1 MDEVRLGLISCGGMG
16 RSLITS
22 SLDIPHSSVACVA
35 DVDEAKARALGE
47 ELGCA
52 FVTDSGALLARTDVN
67 AVIIA
72 APNFLHRALTEAAAA
87 AGKHIFCE
95 KPLALTK
102 VDAVAMVEAARANG
116 VKLMVGQ
123 VLRYLPPWHTVKQLV
138 DSGELGKPFAMQ
150 TTRIGG
156 GWGGGYHAAWRL
168 KRETCGGPL
177 FEINA
182 HEIDFMRQIMGEAKR
197 VTAGTGQYVETEI
210 DYEDLAMLLIEF
222 ENGGYGQLLAGH
234 CAQIGVYEMKLY
246 CTGGTVMAGG
256 PWGLQYRKVGGE
268 EVVVS
273 AEDQQTEPGVR
284 REVRE
289 FIECLLNDTPPT
301 IPGEEGVRNVEIAEA
316 ALLSSAEHRAVD
328 LPL

>member
-1 MDEVRLGLISCGGMG
+1 MG

-22 SLDIPHSSVACVA
+22 TRDIPDCVARCVA
-35 DVDEAKARALGE
+35 DIDEAKAQAVAE
-47 ELGCA
+47 EMGCDY
-52 FVTDSGALLARTDVN
+52 VTDNAALLARDDID

-72 APNFLHRALTEAAAA
+72 APNFLHRPIAEQAAA

-95 KPLALTK
+95 KPMALSK
-102 VDAVAMVEAARANG
+102 ADAVEMVQAAADNG

-123 VLRYLPPWHTVKQLV
+123 VLRYLPPWHYVKSLV
-138 DSGELGKPFAMQ
+138 DRGELGRPFAMQ

-156 GWGGGYHAAWRL
+156 GWGGHYHAAWRL

-182 HEIDFMRQIMGEAKR
+182 HEIDFMRQVMGEARR
-197 VTAGTGQYVETEI
+197 VTAGLGQYVETEI

-222 ENGGYGQLLAGH
+222 EGGGYGQLLAGH
-234 CAQIGVYEMKLY
+234 CAQIGTYEVKLY
-246 CTGGTVMAGG
+246 CTNGTVLCHHGA
-256 PWGLQYRKVGGE
+256 PLRYRKVGE
-268 EVVVS
+268 DEVVPTA
-273 AEDQQTEPGVR
+273 AELEAEPGVR

-289 FIECLLNDTPPT
+289 FVECLLNDTAPT

-316 ALLSSAEHRAVD
+316 ALISSAEHRPVD